1 MDISYK
7 ESYAMNPKETRR
19 KVVESYI
26 ATGSISQT
34 ARLWHTSRNVVRK
47 WVRRYNQEGIAG
59 LEDRSHRPHHS
70 PTRTP
75 SELEEKVIAARQATG
90 YGRKRLAWYLWREE
104 GVAIS
109 PRTIRHIL
117 RRHGMT
123 GKKKKRR
130 KTFYPAHWSWEEE
143 RPFAFGPGGCE
154 GHPGQGHIGD
164 EAVGSPA

>member
-19 KVVESYI
+19 KLVESYI

-47 WVRRYNQEGIAG
+47 WVRRYEQEGIAG

-109 PRTIRHIL
+109 PHTIRHIL
-117 RRHGMT
+117 RAGT
-123 GKKKKRR
+123 
-130 KTFYPAHWSWEEE
+130 E
-143 RPFAFGPGGCE
+143 
-154 GHPGQGHIGD
+154 
-164 EAVGSPA
+164 